1 MIPDESLFKIRDLVT
16 RRVLGTV
23 DESFVLFNSDGSEDA
38 AGRPRTFVMAGRT
51 WQIVD
56 ADPEQMSWLWLCIA
70 IRERSCLV
78 GRIATSPSDV
88 ATEVGRLRR
97 RVLDLLESTPT
108 EGGGISFEDYPL
120 SDEAASMYVE
130 TVVDH
135 HESTGCIPDDKTL
148 TIEPRE
154 HAIVLNCCRGSR
166 INETLS
172 HFIQAMGSGLGGSM
186 GVAVVDP
193 YRISFR
199 IPGVSASD
207 IEGWLRETSP
217 LALEAV
223 LRMTIPNGRAIRA
236 RFAGREVWHTKKGC

>member
-1 MIPDESLFKIRDLVT
+1 MAPVSQLGALLFGRENCHQSL
-16 RRVLGTV
+16 
-23 DESFVLFNSDGSEDA
+23 
-38 AGRPRTFVMAGRT
+38 
-51 WQIVD
+51 
-56 ADPEQMSWLWLCIA
+56 
-70 IRERSCLV
+70 
-78 GRIATSPSDV
+78 TSPPRLVDYGGGFW
-88 ATEVGRLRR
+88 TVGIDTHGRR
-97 RVLDLLESTPT
+97 
-108 EGGGISFEDYPL
+108 GISFEDYPL

-193 YRISFR
+193 YRIIQNTRSK
-199 IPGVSASD
+199 ASD
-207 IEGWLRETSP
+207 IEGWLRRPTTRLKP
-217 LALEAV
+217 Y
-223 LRMTIPNGRAIRA
+223 
-236 RFAGREVWHTKKGC
+236 